1 MNSCPCELVG
11 TLSNDPIET
20 GNYNRLE
27 HKPKING
34 VELIGDKT
42 NEEIGIHI
50 PTKNSELEN
59 DEDFI
64 KRQNAINL
72 VNNEKQER
80 INAVS
85 ELDDKLNQNIESL
98 SNELHD
104 DKTELLNLIGELSAR
119 LDKYDEHK
127 FLILE

>member
-11 TLSNDPIET
+11 ELSNDPIET

-27 HKPKING
+27 HKPMING
-34 VELIGDKT
+34 IELIGNKT

-64 KRQNAINL
+64 KRENAIEL
-72 VNNEKQER
+72 VNNEKNER
-80 INAVS
+80 INAVNK
-85 ELDDKLNQNIESL
+85 LDTKLNKNIESL
-98 SNELHD
+98 SNELHE

-119 LDKYDEHK
+119 LDKYDKHK